1 MVLSTED
8 KSEEKMITF
17 VDQVLED
24 YAVDHSGPL
33 PLLMEELR
41 RFTSEHMELPQM
53 QVGPL
58 EGMLLKVLARLV
70 RARRILEVGTFT
82 GYSGLM
88 MACAL
93 PEDGELITCE
103 LEEKNAR
110 VARRFFDKSG
120 HGAKIKIERGPAME
134 TLSTLEGPFDMAFID
149 ADKVNYIHYFDLIL
163 PMMREGGV
171 IVADNVLWSGR
182 VLGDEA
188 EWDES
193 TRALAAFNQ
202 HVRRHAELDR
212 VMLTVRDGMTLIV
225 T

>member
-1 MVLSTED
+1 MVFLTENMQ
-8 KSEEKMITF
+8 EEKMITI
-17 VDQVLED
+17 VDQALEN
-24 YAVDHSGPL
+24 YAIDHSGPL

-41 RFTSEHMELPQM
+41 RYTSTHMKQPQM

-58 EGMLLKVLARLV
+58 EGMFLKVLARLV

-88 MACAL
+88 MATAL
-93 PEDGELITCE
+93 PKGGELITCE
-103 LEEKNAR
+103 LEEKNAE

-120 HGAKIKIERGPAME
+120 IGAKINIVLGPALE
-134 TLSTLEGPFDMAFID
+134 TLTTLEGPFDMAFID

-182 VLGDEA
+182 VLGDEGT
-188 EWDES
+188 WDEN
-193 TRALAAFNQ
+193 TRALVAFNQ
-202 HVRRHAELDR
+202 HLRRHAELDR